1 MNRKLK
7 ELNEKCERL
16 EKVNAMLERIIGY
29 YKRDFKQLLETYK
42 EQKEELTETRKYYDN
57 ELNNLF
63 RLYINKIVHNK
74 EKGTTVVWFDNKE
87 KVIVKRRKGTK
98 DDVYSAV
105 AYAIAERLYGNNTR
119 FKKVVDEGVKI
130 KREEAN

>member
-1 MNRKLK
+1 MSRKLK
-7 ELNEKCERL
+7 ELNKKCERL

-29 YKRDFKQLLETYK
+29 YKRDLETYK
-42 EQKEELTETRKYYDN
+42 EQKEETEKQLTETRKYYDN

-119 FKKVVDEGVKI
+119 FKKVVDEGVKL
-130 KREEAN
+130 K